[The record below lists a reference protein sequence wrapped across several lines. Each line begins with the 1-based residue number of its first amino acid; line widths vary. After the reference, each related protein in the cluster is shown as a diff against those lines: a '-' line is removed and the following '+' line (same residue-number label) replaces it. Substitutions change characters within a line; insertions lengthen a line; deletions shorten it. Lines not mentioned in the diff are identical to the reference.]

1 MSSNTALPYRIFLTI
16 RAIVF
21 WVLSFVW
28 LSCTVTLEILTF
40 AFPVQVRYYFGSMWA
55 KGTITLARLI
65 CGLKYEIEGMENL
78 PDGAAI
84 VLSNHQSTWETLV
97 YQKILP
103 PQLWVVKKELLKV
116 PIFGWGLALCEPIA
130 IDRDAGR
137 KAMSQLVEQG
147 KQKLDQGRWI
157 IIFPEGT
164 RAAPDEKLKYRIG
177 GAMLASKV
185 DHPIVPIA
193 TNAGEYWPK
202 HSLIKW
208 PGTIKV
214 VIGKPIYAN
223 GRSAKEINNEAEAW
237 IRSKQEEISNPE
249 NWNRS

>member
-1 MSSNTALPYRIFLTI
+1 MFYKIFLLI
-16 RAIVF
+16 RAIIF
-21 WVLSFVW
+21 WALSIVW
-28 LSCTVTLEILTF
+28 LSITVTTEILSF

-65 CGLKYEIEGMENL
+65 CGLKYDIEGIENI

-84 VLSNHQSTWETLV
+84 VMSNHQSTWETLV

-116 PIFGWGLALCEPIA
+116 PVFGWGLALCEPIA
-130 IDRDAGR
+130 IDRKAGS
-137 KAMSQLVEQG
+137 KAMTQLIEQG
-147 KQKLDQGRWI
+147 KQKLEQGRWI

-164 RAAPDEKLKYRIG
+164 RTAPGVIEKYRIG

-185 DHPIVPIA
+185 DYPIVPIA
-193 TNAGEYWPK
+193 TNAGEHWPK

-214 VIGKPIYAN
+214 VIGQPIYSN
-223 GRSAKEINNEAEAW
+223 GRKAGEINKQVENW
-237 IRSKQEEISNPE
+237 IRTKVAEISNPE
-249 NWNRS
+249 NWNRK

>member
-1 MSSNTALPYRIFLTI
+1 MILMI
-16 RAIVF
+16 RSIIF
-21 WVLSFVW
+21 WVLSILW
-28 LSCTVTLEILTF
+28 LSCTVTMEILTF
-40 AFPVQVRYYFGSMWA
+40 AFPVQVRYFFGSMWA
-55 KGTITLARLI
+55 KGTITLARLV
-65 CGLKYEIEGMENL
+65 CGLKYKIEGLENL

-130 IDRDAGR
+130 IDRAAGR

-147 KQKLDQGRWI
+147 RQKLDQGRWI

-164 RAAPDEKLKYRIG
+164 RTSPGEIAKYRIG

-185 DHPIVPIA
+185 DYPIVPIA

-208 PGTIKV
+208 PGTITV
-214 VIGKPIYAN
+214 SIGKPIYGN
-223 GRSAKEINNEAEAW
+223 GRTAQEINKEAEAW
-237 IRSKQEEISNPE
+237 IRNRLEEISDPE
-249 NWNRS
+249 KWDRK